1 MCEQMSG
8 YIGFRSRSDR
18 KISLGIGFKIGS
30 FETLSFYEYWYEQA
44 KRRTINLCKDLVD
57 VGGLN
62 NAKMSRKYVKTKHRF
77 ENSWP

>member
-57 VGGLN
+57 VGE
-62 NAKMSRKYVKTKHRF
+62 KKYVKTKHRF